1 MELLVFPS
9 SICQSLGF
17 RNSSHCQGS
26 LSLLQQSDRSPPL
39 SVPGISSVS
48 AEGRGCGWY
57 WHCGSLRFCLCV
69 SPLQSTTYKISI
81 IQQRFP
87 CPPHPDARNI
97 HTPLQLKVGTWNTER
112 TQGWWKQ
119 RLRWGP
125 GPAAPESLL
134 QQRSVAHTPAS
145 ASSGHEELGSGSS
158 GIRDSG
164 PSGHRSTLDSGPW
177 AHSSSTRRPDNP
189 SAQRRPPPRPP
200 WCNTSGNKPP
210 ATPEAR
216 AAAESA
222 PGTPPQRQSWR
233 GCKPQIPKGS
243 HRPRRQKNPKTCAMA
258 PPTEKQTESL

>member
-9 SICQSLGF
+9 SICRSLGF

-69 SPLQSTTYKISI
+69 SPLQSTTCKISI

-112 TQGWWKQ
+112 TAGMVE
-119 RLRWGP
+119 
-125 GPAAPESLL
+125 AAPEMRPWSSGSREPAATEKCGSHAGLRL
-134 QQRSVAHTPAS
+134 QRPRGTGQRQQRNPRLGAVRASQYPWLWPLGPQQQYPQALQPLGAEAPTTPAS
-145 ASSGHEELGSGSS
+145 LVQH
-158 GIRDSG
+158 
-164 PSGHRSTLDSGPW
+164 
-177 AHSSSTRRPDNP
+177 
-189 SAQRRPPPRPP
+189 QRQQ
-200 WCNTSGNKPP
+200 
-210 ATPEAR
+210 
-216 AAAESA
+216 A
-222 PGTPPQRQSWR
+222 PGNPRGTCGCGERARDTTSEAELARVQAADSQR
-233 GCKPQIPKGS
+233 
-243 HRPRRQKNPKTCAMA
+243 
-258 PPTEKQTESL
+258 